1 MIPSE
6 WTCGSPDMKTVRD
19 ILGVKG
25 DAIWSTTS
33 EASVYEALKKMA
45 DKNVGA
51 LVVLDNGELVGIFS
65 ERDYARK
72 IILRDRASK
81 QTPVGEIMTRRIVCV
96 GPDEKIGKCMAL
108 MTSNRCR
115 HLPVL
120 EDDKIIGVISIG
132 DVVNTIMAEQKTA
145 IHQLEDYIT
154 NRR

>member
-1 MIPSE
+1 
-6 WTCGSPDMKTVRD
+6 MKTVRD
-19 ILGVKG
+19 VLGVKG

-33 EASVYEALKKMA
+33 KASVYEALKAMA

-72 IILRDRASK
+72 IILKDRTSK

-96 GPDEKIGKCMAL
+96 GPDEKIEKCMVL
-108 MTSNRCR
+108 MTSKRCR

-120 EDDKIIGVISIG
+120 EDDQVIGVISIG
-132 DVVNTIMAEQKTA
+132 DIVNAIISEQKTA

-154 NRR
+154 SRR

>member
-1 MIPSE
+1 
-6 WTCGSPDMKTVRD
+6 MKTVRD
-19 ILGVKG
+19 VLGVKG

-33 EASVYEALKKMA
+33 KASVYEALKKMA

-81 QTPVGEIMTRRIVCV
+81 QTPVGEIMTRRVVCV
-96 GPDEKIGKCMAL
+96 GPDEKFKKCMAL

-120 EDDKIIGVISIG
+120 EDDEIIGVISIG
-132 DVVNTIMAEQKTA
+132 DVVKAIIEDQQFTIE
-145 IHQLEDYIT
+145 QLEHYISGG
-154 NRR
+154 

>member
-1 MIPSE
+1 
-6 WTCGSPDMKTVRD
+6 MKTVRD
-19 ILGVKG
+19 VLKTKG

-51 LVVLDNGELVGIFS
+51 LLVIDNGKMVGIFS

-72 IILRDRASK
+72 IILKDRTSK
-81 QTPVGEIMTRRIVCV
+81 QTPVAEVMTPRIVCV
-96 GPDEKIGKCMAL
+96 SPDEKIEKCMML
-108 MTSNRCR
+108 MTSKRCR

-120 EDDKIIGVISIG
+120 EDDQVMGVISIG
-132 DVVNTIMAEQKTA
+132 DVVNFIISEQRTA

-154 NRR
+154 SRR

>member
-1 MIPSE
+1 
-6 WTCGSPDMKTVRD
+6 MKTVRD
-19 ILGVKG
+19 VLGVKG

-33 EASVYEALKKMA
+33 KASVYEALKKMA

-81 QTPVGEIMTRRIVCV
+81 QTPVGEIMTRRVVCV
-96 GPDEKIGKCMAL
+96 GPDEKFEKCMAL

-120 EDDKIIGVISIG
+120 EDDKIIGIISIG
-132 DVVNTIMAEQKTA
+132 DVVNAIMAEQTTA
-145 IHQLEDYIT
+145 IHQLEDYIV